1 MDNVRRI
8 RPQSKRK
15 AVRAEFFYSRY
26 LSEYLTARDRGDDD
40 EAAKLLEKSRYWQE
54 RYERLARRN
63 A

>member
-1 MDNVRRI
+1 MDDIRRI

-26 LSEYLTARDRGDDD
+26 LSEYMTARERGDTD
-40 EAAKLLEKSRYWQE
+40 EAVKLLEKSRYWQA